1 MAREARPRY
10 LSLVGLALAIAATG
24 QARRGPFVR
33 HDTCAR
39 AIASATNEYQ
49 KLDQNQR
56 ERLYGPAVAAARRL
70 RAISALK

>member
-49 KLDQNQR
+49 KLDQNNASGCTDLPLQPRGGFAQFQR
-56 ERLYGPAVAAARRL
+56 
-70 RAISALK
+70 